1 MKKLILIALVSLTSC
16 ASYKIRVI
24 HRHDGVK
31 VYVPMQRRG
40 LTWKDHW
47 YSYYTLAESQRLIDA
62 WKVQNQ
68 KQKELYIRI
77 R

>member
-1 MKKLILIALVSLTSC
+1 MKKFILIALLSLTSC
-16 ASYKIRVI
+16 ATYKIRVI
-24 HRHDGVK
+24 HRNDGVK

-47 YSYYTLAESQRLIDA
+47 YSYFTLAESQRLIDA
-62 WKVQNQ
+62 WRIKYQ
-68 KQKELYIRI
+68 KQKEQYIKI